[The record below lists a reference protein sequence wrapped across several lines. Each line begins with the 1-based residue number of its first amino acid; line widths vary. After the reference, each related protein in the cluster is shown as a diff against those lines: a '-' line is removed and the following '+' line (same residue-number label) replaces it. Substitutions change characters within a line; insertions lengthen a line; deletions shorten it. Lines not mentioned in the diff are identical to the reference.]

1 MAWATVAKKRGD
13 LKRAFEDWVG
23 KFMNFLQFNLLTYI
37 TTYMWGVCV
46 VFVYM
51 YISLSLSHYSSS
63 TKIYGIQDNY
73 FYCIKAKSRNFFH
86 KIHIMHSC

>member
-37 TTYMWGVCV
+37 TTYMWCVCV
-46 VFVYM
+46 WYL
-51 YISLSLSHYSSS
+51 YIC
-63 TKIYGIQDNY
+63 IYLY
-73 FYCIKAKSRNFFH
+73 P
-86 KIHIMHSC
+86 